1 MVLVVRWHMCQ
12 SEGETCA
19 DMNNGKVIIF
29 LGKHIGEWLVTGIL
43 EVGEL
48 NQAHCVGAETFAEQG
63 FLSLDQI

>member
-19 DMNNGKVIIF
+19 DMNNGKVIVF

-48 NQAHCVGAETFAEQG
+48 N
-63 FLSLDQI
+63 